1 MYVFHAVDI
10 QNYIYYQQI
19 VLVQLVGI
27 KYNVVFHILCHNAFC
42 LQKFVHHLNS
52 SLHHRFG
59 AMIVVSSMDNSC
71 VSLVGQ
77 MVEDRVFRVPVSSK
91 LSQK

>member
-10 QNYIYYQQI
+10 QDYTYYQLI
-19 VLVQLVGI
+19 ALVQLVGN
-27 KYNVVFHILCHNAFC
+27 KYVVFHILCHSSFC
-42 LQKFVHHLNS
+42 LQEFVHHLNS
-52 SLHHRFG
+52 SLHHCLS
-59 AMIVVSSMDNSC
+59 AIIVVSSTDNSC

-77 MVEDRVFRVPVSSK
+77 MVEDRVFRVPISSL